1 MRRAIEL
8 AASGLGRVW
17 PNPSVGAVVVNH
29 GRIVGAARTQTRG
42 RPHAEVVAL
51 RQAGAE
57 ARGGT
62 MYVSL
67 EPCSHWGRTPPCCD
81 AIIGAGIAR
90 VVVAVLDPDPRV
102 NGRGLQK
109 LEAAGL
115 QVELGLHAD
124 EAAEVNAGFFC
135 RVRLGRPLTRA
146 VSGPPRDEV
155 PDTFDA
161 TLRLDDGR
169 WSALVAHGRDPL
181 DLRPWFFTRDDDE
194 AVIVT
199 LAPDRR
205 PGSDRQAPEAD
216 ELPPAA
222 VLATLGREGL
232 TRVAVPAEN
241 PAVGRLR
248 ANDLLD

>member
-8 AASGLGRVW
+8 AESGLGEVW
-17 PNPSVGAVVVNH
+17 PNPSVGAVVVAD
-29 GRIVGAARTQTRG
+29 GRVVGAARTQKRG

-51 RQAGAE
+51 REAGPA

-62 MYVSL
+62 MFVSL

-81 AIIGAGIAR
+81 AIVEAGIAR

-109 LEAAGL
+109 LRDAGL
-115 QVELGLHAD
+115 QVELGLEA
-124 EAAEVNAGFFC
+124 ERAAEVNAGFFC

-146 VSGPPRDEV
+146 VPGDLGSGV
-155 PDTFDA
+155 PAGFDA
-161 TLRLDDGR
+161 TLMLERGR
-169 WSALVAHGRDPL
+169 WTAAIAHARDPL
-181 DLRPWFFTRDDDE
+181 ELRVWFFARDVDD
-194 AVIVT
+194 AVVVSPT
-199 LAPDRR
+199 APDVEG
-205 PGSDRQAPEAD
+205 P
-216 ELPPAA
+216 ELPAAA
-222 VLATLGREGL
+222 VLATLGQEGI

-241 PAVGRLR
+241 PAMARLR